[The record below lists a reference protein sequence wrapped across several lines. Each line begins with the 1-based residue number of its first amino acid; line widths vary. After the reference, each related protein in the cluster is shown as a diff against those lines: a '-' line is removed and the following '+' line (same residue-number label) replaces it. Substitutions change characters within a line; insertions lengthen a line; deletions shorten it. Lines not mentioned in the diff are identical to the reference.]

1 MKGGKMTKRFGFT
14 LAEVLIT
21 LTIIGTVAA
30 MTVPNLMNSTATQEN
45 TAAYKKLVSSLNQA
59 ITMQYALEGTD
70 MRDITYVT
78 GNTDGA
84 LNDTEGT
91 RQLALGN
98 MIRNRLQ
105 VVRTID
111 ARDAANGHPRDTNP
125 EEAAPDGGPN
135 PAYVL
140 SDGAIIEIPVTYY
153 NTRTS
158 CAANRTTGLTLRANT
173 PGGFASAANND
184 CLYSIL
190 VDVNGNKG
198 SCVANREESP
208 AAGDLPRTLAVTDC
222 FWLDVYPTE
231 VRPGDWTGRMIM
243 YNNSTP
249 RVESPEDVGRNAAGA
264 GGEGN

>member
-1 MKGGKMTKRFGFT
+1 MTKRFGFT

-30 MTVPNLMNSTATQEN
+30 MTVPNLMNNTATQEN
-45 TAAYKKLVSSLNQA
+45 TAAYKKLISSLNQA

-111 ARDAANGHPRDTNP
+111 ARDAANGHPL
-125 EEAAPDGGPN
+125 ADGASAN

-140 SDGAIIEIPVTYY
+140 SDGAVIEIPVAYT
-153 NTRTS
+153 NDRTS
-158 CAANRTTGLTLRANT
+158 CERNRSEDLELTANT
-173 PGGFASAANND
+173 AGGFRNAANND

-198 SCVANREESP
+198 SCVENREESP
-208 AAGDLPRTLAVTDC
+208 AAGNLPRTLAVTDC

-243 YNNSTP
+243 YNNSVP
-249 RVESPEDVGRNAAGA
+249 RVESDADVGRIVEDN
-264 GGEGN
+264 GEDD